1 MTKINVTA
9 LQTVSHGNLDMK
21 EGKVYTMSKGEA
33 QALEKAGFVKLQAE
47 GEPEG
52 VLGEQVAQK
61 KQPGDVT
68 VDDEEDLLGDGEKEA
83 PAVENKMEK
92 PAANKST
99 AKK

>member
-33 QALEKAGFVKLQAE
+33 QALEKAGFVKLQADGESE
-47 GEPEG
+47 GT
-52 VLGEQVAQK
+52 LGEQVAQK
-61 KQPGDVT
+61 KQPGDAT
-68 VDDEEDLLGDGEKEA
+68 VDDEEDLLGDGEKAA
-83 PAVENKMEK
+83 PAVENKMAES
-92 PAANKST
+92 PRNKTT